1 MPKIFEV
8 GGCVRDE
15 LLGVQ
20 TNDIDFTF
28 VLDDINQTVD
38 EGWEQ
43 MLNHLKSTGFK
54 IFLETKD
61 CFTVRA
67 KFPKGCLLYTSPS
80 PRDGLLSR
88 MPSSA

>member
-1 MPKIFEV
+1 MLLKLEIIQKIFEV

-15 LLGVQ
+15 LLGVH

-38 EGWEQ
+38 EGWGQ

-61 CFTVRA
+61 CFTVRINFQ
-67 KFPKGCLLYTSPS
+67 KDINTKV
-80 PRDGLLSR
+80 
-88 MPSSA
+88 